1 MVNEEI
7 LEGLKSAT
15 ARGESLLQAMMSFY
29 NAGYPKKAIEEAANG
44 LKQQEAGIPIT
55 VTPSGQ
61 QPAAQSATQ
70 PETQPVAQAATP
82 PVVQKQ
88 ITQGVQK
95 PNQPV
100 LTPQRVSAYAPK
112 KKSNM
117 ITIILISSLVLL
129 FGLLIAAFIFREQL
143 TTLFNNLF

>member
-29 NAGYPKKAIEEAANG
+29 NAGYPKKAIEEAANA

-70 PETQPVAQAATP
+70 PVVQAVAQPVAQP
-82 PVVQKQ
+82 EVQQ
-88 ITQGVQK
+88 

-112 KKSNM
+112 KKSNV
-117 ITIILISSLVLL
+117 ITIVLISSLVLL
-129 FGLLIAAFIFREQL
+129 FGILIVAFIFREQL